1 VRNLF
6 TYILK
11 QYFFFLFLLLE
22 IVSFSFVLQNNYQQ
36 ATFLNSTGKVVGT
49 VLSTFNNISGYF
61 SLKKA
66 NESLI
71 RENARLRNKMADKFL
86 LTDTLVYYNVD
97 SMFRYIGAKVISNT
111 ISHQKNYLVLNKGSL
126 HGIKKDMGVITS
138 NGIVG
143 TVVDVSRSFSR
154 VMSVLHVNNKI
165 NARIKKN
172 NHLGTLEW
180 KGNNY
185 RYGYLTDIPMHVDLD
200 PGDTIVT
207 SGNSYIFPVGLM
219 IGTVEEYYKQPNE
232 KFNNALISYS
242 VDYNNVYFVYI
253 IVNLKK
259 SELLNLERTQLND
272 R

>member
-22 IVSFSFVLQNNYQQ
+22 IIAFSLVLQNNYQL
-36 ATFLNSTGKVVGT
+36 ATFLNSTGKVVGS
-49 VLSTFNNISGYF
+49 VLNTFSNISGYF
-61 SLKKA
+61 SLKQA
-66 NESLI
+66 NESLV
-71 RENARLRNKMADKFL
+71 RENTRLRNQLRDRLVF
-86 LTDTLVYYNVD
+86 TDTLSYYHID
-97 SMFRYIGAKVISNT
+97 SMFRFIGAKVISNT
-111 ISHQKNYLVLNKGSL
+111 VSHQKNFLMLNKGSL
-126 HGIKKDMGVITS
+126 HGIKRDMGVITS
-138 NGIVG
+138 DGIVG
-143 TVVDVSRSFSR
+143 TVVDVSRNFSR

-165 NARIKKN
+165 NAKIKKN

-180 KGNNY
+180 NGRDY
-185 RYGYLTDIPMHVDLD
+185 RNGFLTDIPMHVNLD
-200 PGDTIVT
+200 PGDTIIT
-207 SGNSYIFPVGLM
+207 SGNSFIFPEGIM
-219 IGTVEEYYKQPNE
+219 IGTVAEYNKQPNE

-259 SELLNLERTQLND
+259 NELLNLERMQPND